1 MLDELFTTLTMAM
14 SDKFGIALGAS
25 FAWGIASI
33 LLSPCHL
40 ASIPLVVGYIV
51 KQGPASARRSVG
63 LSTTFAVGILITIAL
78 IGIITA
84 SVGRMMGDVGIW
96 GNLLVAAV
104 FLIVGLYLIDMLKLS
119 WGSIAVRPVQG
130 NPWIGALVLGLI
142 FGVGLGPCTFAY
154 LAPVLGV
161 VFSVATTGMA
171 SAVLLIAAFGVGH
184 CSVIVGAGSLAHT
197 VQKYLNW
204 TDQSKGA
211 TWLRRGAGVFV
222 MLGGMYYIYIAF

>member
-1 MLDELFTTLTMAM
+1 MLEDLFTTLTLAM
-14 SDKFGIALGAS
+14 SDRFGIALAAS
-25 FAWGIASI
+25 FGWGMASI

-51 KQGPASARRSVG
+51 KQGPASARRSIG
-63 LSTTFAVGILITIAL
+63 LSTTFAAGILITIAL
-78 IGIITA
+78 IGIVTA
-84 SVGRMMGDVGIW
+84 ALGRMMGDVGMW

-104 FLIVGLYLIDMLKLS
+104 FLIVGLYLMDIVKFS
-119 WGSIAVRPVQG
+119 WNTIALRPVKG
-130 NPWIGALVLGLI
+130 GPWIGALVLGLI

-161 VFSVATTGMA
+161 VFSVATTSMA
-171 SAVLLIAAFGVGH
+171 SAVLLIAAFGIGH
-184 CSVIVGAGSLAHT
+184 CSVIVAAGSLAHT

-211 TWLRRGAGVFV
+211 IWLKRSAGVLV
-222 MLGGMYYIYIAF
+222 LLGGIYFIYTAF